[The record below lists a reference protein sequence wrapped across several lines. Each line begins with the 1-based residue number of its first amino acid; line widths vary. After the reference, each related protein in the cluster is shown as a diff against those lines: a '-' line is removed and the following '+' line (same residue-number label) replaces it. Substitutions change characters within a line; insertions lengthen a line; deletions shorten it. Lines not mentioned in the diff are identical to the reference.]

1 MAKNYDDELESY
13 DQEELFTE
21 VTEMEVTEKKSILAK
36 AKEKIS
42 AIGDMTLR
50 DVGKGALKVGA
61 AVGGVAAIVFGVT
74 KLLGKDDEIDESELL
89 VDITDDE
96 GNTSEVVIEENQEEN
111 Q

>member
-13 DQEELFTE
+13 DQEELITE
-21 VTEMEVTEKKSILAK
+21 DTEMEVTEKKSILAK

-61 AVGGVAAIVFGVT
+61 AIGGVAAVVFGVT
-74 KLLGKDDEIDESELL
+74 KLLGKDDEITEPEDLFF

-96 GNTSEVVIEENQEEN
+96 GNTSEVVIEEN
-111 Q
+111 

>member
-13 DQEELFTE
+13 DQEELLE
-21 VTEMEVTEKKSILAK
+21 DTEMEVTEKKSILAK

-61 AVGGVAAIVFGVT
+61 AVGGVAAVVFGVT
-74 KLLGKDDEIDESELL
+74 KLLGKDDEVDESELF

-96 GNTSEVVIEENQEEN
+96 GNTSEVVIEDN
-111 Q
+111 

>member
-13 DQEELFTE
+13 DQEELITE
-21 VTEMEVTEKKSILAK
+21 DTEIEVTEKKSILAK

-61 AVGGVAAIVFGVT
+61 AVGGIAEVVFGVT
-74 KLLGKDDEIDESELL
+74 KLLGKDDEIDESELF
-89 VDITDDE
+89 VDVTDDE
-96 GNTSEVVIEENQEEN
+96 GNTSEVVIEEN
-111 Q
+111 

>member
-13 DQEELFTE
+13 DQEEFLE
-21 VTEMEVTEKKSILAK
+21 DTEMEVTEKKSILTK

-61 AVGGVAAIVFGVT
+61 AVGGVAAVVFGVT
-74 KLLGKDDEIDESELL
+74 KLLGKDDEIPEPEDLF

-96 GNTSEVVIEENQEEN
+96 GNTSEIVIEEN
-111 Q
+111 

>member
-13 DQEELFTE
+13 DQEEFLE
-21 VTEMEVTEKKSILAK
+21 DTEMEVTEKKSILAK

-61 AVGGVAAIVFGVT
+61 AVGGVAAVVFGVT
-74 KLLGKDDEIDESELL
+74 KLLDKNDEIPEPEDLF

-96 GNTSEVVIEENQEEN
+96 GNTSEVVIEEN
-111 Q
+111 

>member
-13 DQEELFTE
+13 DQEELITE
-21 VTEMEVTEKKSILAK
+21 DTEMEVTEKKSILAK

-61 AVGGVAAIVFGVT
+61 AIGGVAAVVFGVT

-96 GNTSEVVIEENQEEN
+96 GNTSEVVIEENQ
-111 Q
+111 

>member
-1 MAKNYDDELESY
+1 MEL
-13 DQEELFTE
+13 
-21 VTEMEVTEKKSILAK
+21 TEKKSILAK

>member
-13 DQEELFTE
+13 DQEELFME
-21 VTEMEVTEKKSILAK
+21 DTEMEVTEKKSILAK

-42 AIGDMTLR
+42 AIGDITLR

-96 GNTSEVVIEENQEEN
+96 GNTSEVVIEENQ
-111 Q
+111 

>member
-13 DQEELFTE
+13 DQEEFLE
-21 VTEMEVTEKKSILAK
+21 DTEMEVTEKKSILAK

-61 AVGGVAAIVFGVT
+61 AIGGG
-74 KLLGKDDEIDESELL
+74 
-89 VDITDDE
+89 
-96 GNTSEVVIEENQEEN
+96 
-111 Q
+111 

>member
-1 MAKNYDDELESY
+1 
-13 DQEELFTE
+13 
-21 VTEMEVTEKKSILAK
+21 
-36 AKEKIS
+36 
-42 AIGDMTLR
+42 MTLR

-96 GNTSEVVIEENQEEN
+96 GNTSEVVIEENQ
-111 Q
+111 

>member
-21 VTEMEVTEKKSILAK
+21 DTEMEVTEKKSILAK

-96 GNTSEVVIEENQEEN
+96 GNTSEVVIEENQ
-111 Q
+111 

>member
-13 DQEELFTE
+13 DQEEFME
-21 VTEMEVTEKKSILAK
+21 DTEMEVTEKKSILAK

-61 AVGGVAAIVFGVT
+61 AVGGIAAVVFGVT
-74 KLLGKDDEIDESELL
+74 KLLGKDDEIPEPEDLF

-96 GNTSEVVIEENQEEN
+96 GNTSEVVIEDN
-111 Q
+111 

>member
-13 DQEELFTE
+13 DQEEFLDDTE
-21 VTEMEVTEKKSILAK
+21 IEVTEKKSILAK

-61 AVGGVAAIVFGVT
+61 AVGGVAAVVFGVT
-74 KLLGKDDEIDESELL
+74 KLLGKDDEIPEPEELF

-96 GNTSEVVIEENQEEN
+96 GNTSEVVIEDN
-111 Q
+111 

>member
-13 DQEELFTE
+13 DQEEFLE
-21 VTEMEVTEKKSILAK
+21 DTEMEVTEKKSILTK

-50 DVGKGALKVGA
+50 DVGKGALKIGA
-61 AVGGVAAIVFGVT
+61 AVGGVAAVVFGVT
-74 KLLGKDDEIDESELL
+74 KLLGKDDEIPEPEDLF

-96 GNTSEVVIEENQEEN
+96 GNTSEVVIEENQ
-111 Q
+111 

>member
-13 DQEELFTE
+13 DQEEFLE
-21 VTEMEVTEKKSILAK
+21 DTEMEVTEKKSILAK

-61 AVGGVAAIVFGVT
+61 AVGGVAAVVFGVT
-74 KLLGKDDEIDESELL
+74 KLLGKDDEIPEPEDLF

-96 GNTSEVVIEENQEEN
+96 GNTSEVVIKDI
-111 Q
+111 

>member
-13 DQEELFTE
+13 DQEELITE
-21 VTEMEVTEKKSILAK
+21 DTEMEVTEKKSILAK

-50 DVGKGALKVGA
+50 DVGKGAIKVGA
-61 AVGGVAAIVFGVT
+61 AIGGVAAVVFGVT
-74 KLLGKDDEIDESELL
+74 KLLGKDDEIDDPEELF

-96 GNTSEVVIEENQEEN
+96 GNTSEVVIEENQ
-111 Q
+111 